1 MRPKFL
7 QHVNTSRQIII
18 LAIFT
23 LLATNALTPLI
34 SPNGDNTSY
43 IILAESLTQGKGY
56 TNTFYP
62 GEPAETQYP
71 PLLPIL
77 IVPIIA
83 LLGQNF
89 LAMKC
94 IALLFGLLGLTA
106 MYRLIKDIS
115 SADTAWMVT
124 LLTAVNAAYIFFS
137 SSILTE
143 TIYVF
148 LSACVLILVRKIKQ
162 SREDHIGLII
172 IAALLIAL
180 SFYARTIGA
189 TLALSMCG
197 YLFINKRYKAS
208 ILLATFIGLLLLPWA
223 LRSIQVHNSYF
234 DQLTEKSA
242 GETETGSFIVVY
254 RLAQNLPRYAAKSF
268 ADLIGGPTIAQYS
281 PYNPLKITGSLLL
294 STLFLIGYVRNLRTG
309 FTPENTYLIVYL
321 GILAVWPYHD
331 ARFLLPIL
339 PLLFYYIIEGL
350 QNLPINIDA
359 LRRKALTWTVSAV
372 LFIGIGSSLHLVY
385 FNRTDY
391 YQPEI
396 LHFKDAC
403 IWIKSNT
410 NPDALIISRKP
421 RLSAIW
427 SGRKSWWYTDPMR
440 LPQKD
445 QLGNPINVTHII
457 VTEFPISG
465 VNLGE
470 GFEKLKT
477 TTPNRFQLL
486 YQTPPPTVSV
496 YAMSSP

>member
-7 QHVNTSRQIII
+7 QHVNTSRQVII
-18 LAIFT
+18 LALFT
-23 LLATNALTPLI
+23 FLATNALTPFI
-34 SPNGDNTSY
+34 SPNGDNASY
-43 IILAESLTQGKGY
+43 IILAESLTHGKGY
-56 TNTFYP
+56 INTFYP

-71 PLLPIL
+71 PLLPVFL
-77 IVPIIA
+77 VPIIA
-83 LLGQNF
+83 LLGKNYM
-89 LAMKC
+89 AMKC
-94 IALLFGLLGLTA
+94 IALVFGFLGLTA

-115 SADTAWMVT
+115 SADTAWLVT
-124 LLTAVNAAYIFFS
+124 LLTAVNAAYIFFA

-148 LSACVLILVRKIKQ
+148 LSACVLITVRKIIQ
-162 SREDHIGLII
+162 HREDHVGLII
-172 IAALLIAL
+172 AAALLIAL

-242 GETETGSFIVVY
+242 GETETGSFIVLY

-268 ADLIGGPTIAQYS
+268 ADLIGGPTIAEFS
-281 PYNPLKITGSLLL
+281 PYNPVKIFGSILL
-294 STLFLIGYVRNLRTG
+294 SGTFLIGYVRNLRNG
-309 FTPENTYLIVYL
+309 LTPENTYLIVYL

-339 PLLFYYIIEGL
+339 PLLFYYMIEGL
-350 QNLPINIDA
+350 QNLPINIDTI
-359 LRRKALTWTVSAV
+359 RRKAFTWVIAA
-372 LFIGIGSSLHLVY
+372 LFFIGVGSSLHLVY

-396 LHFKDAC
+396 EHFKEAC
-403 IWIKSNT
+403 NWIKSNT
-410 NPDALIISRKP
+410 NADALIISRKP

-427 SGRKSWWYTDPMR
+427 SDRKSWWYTDP
-440 LPQKD
+440 LFIPQKD
-445 QLGNPINVTHII
+445 QLGNPMNVTHMI

-470 GFEKLKT
+470 GFEKLRAT
-477 TTPNRFQLL
+477 NPDRFQLL

-496 YAMSSP
+496 YALLSP